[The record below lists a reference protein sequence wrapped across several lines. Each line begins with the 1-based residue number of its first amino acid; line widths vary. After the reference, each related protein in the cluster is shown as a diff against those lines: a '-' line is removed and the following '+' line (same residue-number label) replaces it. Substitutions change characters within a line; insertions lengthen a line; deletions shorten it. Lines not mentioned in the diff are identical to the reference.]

1 MPTDLIRLWLTVAL
15 AVVLAIATVSYYS
28 HPSPAADAS
37 QSPGE
42 VLFLSKGCTGCH
54 SIQGL
59 ATTGQIG
66 PDLTLVGQVAGQRV
80 EGLAAE
86 AYIAQSL
93 ATPQAFVVPGYETTT
108 AGAMP
113 DLNLTE
119 TEIEALVD
127 FLLEER

>member
-1 MPTDLIRLWLTVAL
+1 MPTELIRLWLTVAL
-15 AVVLAIATVSYYS
+15 TVVLAIATVSYYS
-28 HPSPAADAS
+28 HPSPTADAS

-42 VLFLSKGCTGCH
+42 LLFLSKGCTGCH

-59 ATTGQIG
+59 ATTGRIG
-66 PDLTLVGQVAGQRV
+66 PDLTSVGQVAGQRV
-80 EGLAAE
+80 VGMSAE
-86 AYIAQSL
+86 AYLAQSL

-113 DLNLTE
+113 DFNLTE
-119 TEIEALVD
+119 GEIAALID